1 MQRVYHL
8 STRALGVVVLSAGLF
23 GAGAAAGAAARAAP
37 VNRLVLAVKGEPEQ
51 GFDPIKSWGEY
62 GNPLFQSTLL
72 KRDANLNLVGDL
84 ATKWELSPDRLTWT
98 ITIRSDAKFSDGKPL
113 TADDVAFTYETGRTA
128 AALLDLTA
136 VQSVRALNPTTV
148 QITLKSPQVTFTHKL
163 STIGI
168 VPKHAYGDGY
178 GAAPIGSGPYK
189 FVSWTKG
196 QQMIAEPNPY
206 YYGAKPAFERITFL
220 FTKED
225 ATLAAA
231 RMGQVHVAAVPNAF
245 AGSVP
250 ANMRKVVVKTVDNRG
265 IMFPMRPSGGKTPE
279 GYDLGNNVTADPAI
293 RKAINM
299 AISRKA
305 LVSGVLGGYGTPA
318 WGPADGLPWDNPK
331 HRLPDGDVQ
340 GAKALLKQAGW
351 IANSQGV
358 LEKNG
363 VQARIPLLYFS
374 DDTTRQG
381 LALAVA
387 DMVKPLGIVL
397 EVSGKTREEV
407 KRLKHSSTVLY
418 GWGAHS
424 PQEVYN
430 LYSGSKAGK
439 GSYNAGYYN
448 NPTVN
453 AHLDA
458 AERAPA
464 LAASYPHWK
473 NAMWDGQTGLGMLG
487 DAPWAWLVN
496 LNHVYFVDQ
505 CLDIGPRQIEPHGH
519 GYSVTWNVQDWR
531 WTCK

>member
-1 MQRVYHL
+1 M
-8 STRALGVVVLSAGLF
+8 
-23 GAGAAAGAAARAAP
+23 
-37 VNRLVLAVKGEPEQ
+37 
-51 GFDPIKSWGEY
+51 
-62 GNPLFQSTLL
+62 
-72 KRDANLNLVGDL
+72 
-84 ATKWELSPDRLTWT
+84 
-98 ITIRSDAKFSDGKPL
+98 
-113 TADDVAFTYETGRTA
+113 
-128 AALLDLTA
+128 
-136 VQSVRALNPTTV
+136 
-148 QITLKSPQVTFTHKL
+148 
-163 STIGI
+163 
-168 VPKHAYGDGY
+168 
-178 GAAPIGSGPYK
+178 
-189 FVSWTKG
+189 
-196 QQMIAEPNPY
+196 
-206 YYGAKPAFERITFL
+206 
-220 FTKED
+220 
-225 ATLAAA
+225 
-231 RMGQVHVAAVPNAF
+231 
-245 AGSVP
+245 
-250 ANMRKVVVKTVDNRG
+250 
-265 IMFPMRPSGGKTPE
+265 
-279 GYDLGNNVTADPAI
+279 
-293 RKAINM
+293 
-299 AISRKA
+299 
-305 LVSGVLGGYGTPA
+305 
-318 WGPADGLPWDNPK
+318 
-331 HRLPDGDVQ
+331 
-340 GAKALLKQAGW
+340 
-351 IANSQGV
+351 
-358 LEKNG
+358 
-363 VQARIPLLYFS
+363 QARIPLLYFS

-387 DMVKPLGIVL
+387 DMVKPLGIVF

-458 AERAPA
+458 AERAPT

>member
-1 MQRVYHL
+1 M
-8 STRALGVVVLSAGLF
+8 
-23 GAGAAAGAAARAAP
+23 
-37 VNRLVLAVKGEPEQ
+37 
-51 GFDPIKSWGEY
+51 
-62 GNPLFQSTLL
+62 
-72 KRDANLNLVGDL
+72 
-84 ATKWELSPDRLTWT
+84 
-98 ITIRSDAKFSDGKPL
+98 
-113 TADDVAFTYETGRTA
+113 
-128 AALLDLTA
+128 
-136 VQSVRALNPTTV
+136 
-148 QITLKSPQVTFTHKL
+148 
-163 STIGI
+163 
-168 VPKHAYGDGY
+168 PKHAYGDGY

-196 QQMIAEPNPY
+196 QQMIAEPNPH

-245 AGSVP
+245 ASSVP

-351 IANSQGV
+351 VANSQGV

-453 AHLDA
+453 AELGFLAVGQWQQLLFPRSTIGGTDSADVTPKSYAYYESNSDGTYKRIAGRVAKLISASVLIDASEAPRVERLLEKIIDIPVAIEASSLPRYGHLSTVGFVSGSVRTTSD
-458 AERAPA
+458 
-464 LAASYPHWK
+464 W
-473 NAMWDGQTGLGMLG
+473 QT
-487 DAPWAWLVN
+487 AR
-496 LNHVYFVDQ
+496 VD
-505 CLDIGPRQIEPHGH
+505 IK
-519 GYSVTWNVQDWR
+519 VTGNI
-531 WTCK
+531 